1 MELLEELS
9 TTRIWSAYFFWNE
22 LVSPPLVNP
31 FMIVLRVWRTN
42 ISSLIL
48 VGSFTFFDP
57 RLTQESYTLKLYS
70 PCALAKLSF
79 TYFSYEL
86 LGWGFI
92 PPSFSNCECQSLRCM
107 SWELTTRE
115 CCAYRGPLS
124 IYAPDIHFRSE
135 VFSGLSIPFERY
147 YVHHGWHVIVHL
159 WVVYVWST
167 LFYIA
172 GLPFTISH
180 LTLDVV
186 FRSCRY
192 FSQGYRLPLC
202 EGFV

>member
-1 MELLEELS
+1 MVNEYIFTYMMVLS
-9 TTRIWSAYFFWNE
+9 VY
-22 LVSPPLVNP
+22 L
-31 FMIVLRVWRTN
+31 
-42 ISSLIL
+42 
-48 VGSFTFFDP
+48 TFFDP

-70 PCALAKLSF
+70 PCSLAKLSL

-86 LGWGFI
+86 LRWGFI
-92 PPSFSNCECQSLRCM
+92 PPSCSNCECQSLRRM
-107 SWELTTRE
+107 SWELATRE

-124 IYAPDIHFRSE
+124 IYAPEIYFGSE

-159 WVVYVWST
+159 WVIYVWST
-167 LFYIA
+167 LFCIA

-192 FSQGYRLPLC
+192 SNQGYRWPLG
-202 EGFV
+202 EGFL